1 MRKITEEQYKLAQ
14 SRVEELLPLVD
25 DATPLDDPKA
35 VELMMMS
42 DIVIDYEKEHF
53 PIEKPTVAELIAE
66 GLKEM
71 QLTQKQFA
79 AELGVS
85 PTRVND
91 FVSGKSE
98 PSLRVAGRIC
108 RLLKIPA
115 SATSLSP
122 PVAKTPQ

>member
-14 SRVEELLPLVD
+14 SRVEELLPQMD
-25 DATPLDDPKA
+25 DTTPLTDPKA

-53 PIEKPTVAELIAE
+53 PIERPTVAELIAD
-66 GLKEM
+66 GLKEAR
-71 QLTQKQFA
+71 LTQKQLA

-85 PTRVND
+85 STRVND

-98 PSLRVAGRIC
+98 PSLRLAGRIC
-108 RLLKIPA
+108 QLLNIRPA
-115 SATSLSP
+115 AMLML
-122 PVAKTPQ
+122 